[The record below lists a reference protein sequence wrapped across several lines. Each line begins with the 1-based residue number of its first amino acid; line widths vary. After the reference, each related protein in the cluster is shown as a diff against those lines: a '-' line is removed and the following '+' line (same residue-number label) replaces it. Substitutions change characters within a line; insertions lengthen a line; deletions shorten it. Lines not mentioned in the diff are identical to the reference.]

1 MAYKVLY
8 RKYRPTDFDNVVG
21 QEYTVKMLKNAITM
35 GKSSHAYLFT
45 GPRGTGKTST
55 AKIFSKALNCLNPKD
70 GNPCNECSACLS
82 FGTSPDIIELDAAS
96 NSGVDDIREIISN
109 AKLVPSELKYKIY
122 IIDEVHMLSTG
133 AFNALLLT
141 LEEPPE
147 HVVFILATTEIQKVP
162 ITILS
167 RCQRFDFKP
176 INSEDM
182 IDRLKKIAKLE
193 KIKITDEALEEI
205 SMISAGGMRDALG
218 ILDQLS
224 SNDVKIDAD
233 MVSSNFGTI
242 SRSKIEEIVYALD
255 ELNVDKLLELLNNVE
270 QSGTNYNVF
279 LDKMVQVLRD
289 MAIKIKQG
297 KDFKSL
303 YYEDIYNMICDINDL
318 LSNISINVN
327 PYLLIEIV
335 LLKYIKNNNL
345 LTGKGNKNYFPGN
358 NLSENSVDFENKKDK
373 KESLGN
379 NLGNNLNDSS
389 SLGNNLGNNFSS
401 EIKPEKSLGNN
412 SKKSKKALF
421 SVETRINNCFVE
433 ASKEIKKDIANK
445 WIDFMNYLISVD
457 RNVISLIADT
467 EILAASNKYV
477 LIHSANEATN
487 SLINQD
493 IAKIE
498 KYFNDYYGSYIRFAA
513 VEDNLWQK
521 EKEKC
526 RINLKNNI
534 KYNYIEE
541 DISYL
546 EVKEESIKEDDIESV
561 AKEIFDSYTVIE

>member
-8 RKYRPTDFDNVVG
+8 RKYRPSDFDNVVG
-21 QEYTVKMLKNAITM
+21 QEYTIKMLKNAITM

-55 AKIFSKALNCLNPKD
+55 AKIFSKALNCLNPRD

-82 FGTSPDIIELDAAS
+82 FGSSPDIIELDAAS
-96 NSGVDDIREIISN
+96 NSGVDDIREIINN

-176 INSEDM
+176 INTNDM
-182 IDRLKKIAKLE
+182 IDRLKKIAKDE

-205 SMISAGGMRDALG
+205 STISAGGMRDALG

-224 SNDVKIDAD
+224 SNDKKIDAD

-242 SRSKIEEIVYALD
+242 SKSKIEEIVYAID
-255 ELNVDKLLELLNNVE
+255 ELNVDKVLELLRNIE

-289 MAIKIKQG
+289 MAISIKQG

-303 YYEDIYNMICDINDL
+303 YYDDIYNMICDINDL

-345 LTGKGNKNYFPGN
+345 LTGKSEENYFPGN
-358 NLSENSVDFENKKDK
+358 NLSENSAA
-373 KESLGN
+373 LGN
-379 NLGNNLNDSS
+379 NFSEKET
-389 SLGNNLGNNFSS
+389 LGNNLGNNFSEEKKS
-401 EIKPEKSLGNN
+401 KKSLGNN
-412 SKKSKKALF
+412 LKKAKKLEF
-421 SVETRINNCFVE
+421 DVLTRINNCFVE
-433 ASKEIKKDIANK
+433 ASKDTKKEIANK
-445 WIDFMNYLISVD
+445 WIDFMNYLISLD

-477 LIHSANEATN
+477 LIHSANDATN
-487 SLINQD
+487 NLINQD

-498 KYFNDYYGSYIRFAA
+498 KYFNDYYGSYIKFAA
-513 VEDNLWQK
+513 VEDDLWQK

-534 KYNYIEE
+534 KYSYIEE
-541 DISYL
+541 NISYIDNKED
-546 EVKEESIKEDDIESV
+546 EVKDEDDIESV